1 MKTIIFNDSNLQPEE
16 IERVATK
23 VRGIVINKDGK
34 ALVARYAGLYML
46 PGGSIEEGEDTK
58 EALKREI
65 EEESGIEIDSNDA
78 APFLKI

>member
-34 ALVARYAGLYML
+34 ALVA
-46 PGGSIEEGEDTK
+46 K
-58 EALKREI
+58 
-65 EEESGIEIDSNDA
+65 
-78 APFLKI
+78 